1 MKVIAMAADKLESI
15 AQLPERL
22 TLQEAVRVLDQL
34 KQSLAKQSG
43 DRVVVDA
50 SGLKVFDTSA
60 VAVLLALRRNLQ
72 SQGKQLSVDHWPQRL
87 ADLVR
92 LYGVSDLLLT

>member
-1 MKVIAMAADKLESI
+1 MKVIAMAADKLEST

-50 SGLKVFDTSA
+50 RGLRVFDTSA

-72 SQGKQLSVDHWPQRL
+72 GQGKQLIVDHWPQRL
-87 ADLVR
+87 SDLVG